1 MEVEWAD
8 QLENMDIKPAAK
20 IDPIKTSQLGKRLRE
35 PESEPPVD
43 MRPIH
48 QLSAISKN
56 PFNTEAF
63 LENLKPPVVTELN
76 LIGQGNPQTIES
88 GIHTQS
94 IIDRTSEII
103 QSDIMTHLVTD
114 HSQTS
119 LKSKSFPFHKKEAPT
134 LMFTP
139 FVQAFLTRNGRIRTT
154 GKIGTSR
161 PDHSRILT
169 PGMNEDIL
177 SGNNVTNT
185 VRSDVRVT
193 EKLDTTIEPF
203 TSN

>member
-1 MEVEWAD
+1 
-8 QLENMDIKPAAK
+8 MDRKPAAK
-20 IDPIKTSQLGKRLRE
+20 IDPIKTFHLGKRLRE

-56 PFNTEAF
+56 PFSTEAF
-63 LENLKPPVVTELN
+63 IEALKIPVVTELN
-76 LIGQGNPQTIES
+76 LMGQGNPWTTKS
-88 GIHTQS
+88 GIHNQS
-94 IIDRTSEII
+94 IIDGRSEII

-114 HSQTS
+114 HSLMP
-119 LKSKSFPFHKKEAPT
+119 LKSNSLPFHKKKAPT

-139 FVQAFLTRNGRIRTT
+139 FIEAFLTRNGHIRTS
-154 GKIGTSR
+154 GIIRTSR
-161 PDHSRILT
+161 PDHSRIIF

-185 VRSDVRVT
+185 V
-193 EKLDTTIEPF
+193 
-203 TSN
+203 